1 MHSVAVDRYRYRY
14 RELITRAAC
23 VLHESVKTTFSG
35 S

>member
-1 MHSVAVDRYRYRY
+1 MHSVAVDRYRY

-23 VLHESVKTTFSG
+23 VLHESVETTFSG